1 MSLTPAIK
9 PLITKLE
16 FSSIKQIDTSLFLP
30 TPRVLAQWEI
40 KIPISNPTIKQTI
53 IFLNTIASADGLVTV
68 AGIWSLGMQTSEDGI
83 TWTND
88 SNLATCFGSTTSFRG
103 DTDEV
108 RSFNPTST
116 LDDATETTT
125 FIRIFLESSFGN
137 PASFKNMKY
146 SAFLILPVGSIVTKV
161 I

>member
-1 MSLTPAIK
+1 MSLTPAVK
-9 PLITKLE
+9 QLFLELE
-16 FSSIKQIDTSLFLP
+16 FKQVKQIDFSEFLP

-40 KIPISNPTIKQTI
+40 KIPISNPAIKQTI
-53 IFLNTIASADGLVTV
+53 IFLNTVASADGLMTI
-68 AGIWSLGMQTSEDGI
+68 AGTWILGMQTSEDGI
-83 TWTND
+83 TWQNEN
-88 SNLATCFGSTTSFRG
+88 NLAQCFSTGAAFRG

-125 FIRIFLESSFGN
+125 FIRIFLESTSGN
-137 PASFKNMKY
+137 PASVKNMRY
-146 SAFLILPVGSIVTKV
+146 TAFIIAPVGSIITKT